1 MRDASSLGLDLCV
14 GARVAAPCDVDDAM
28 VTQVGVWLGRH
39 LAPAPNRAGRAG
51 DELRRARNLGL
62 ELRNAA
68 LQIGNFVSG
77 CDDTLPLHQSLQ
89 CAEQID
95 HDQHPH

>member
-39 LAPAPNRAGRAG
+39 LAPAPNCARRAG
-51 DELRRARNLGL
+51 DELRCAGDLGFEQSNAPL
-62 ELRNAA
+62 QLRD
-68 LQIGNFVSG
+68 LFSG